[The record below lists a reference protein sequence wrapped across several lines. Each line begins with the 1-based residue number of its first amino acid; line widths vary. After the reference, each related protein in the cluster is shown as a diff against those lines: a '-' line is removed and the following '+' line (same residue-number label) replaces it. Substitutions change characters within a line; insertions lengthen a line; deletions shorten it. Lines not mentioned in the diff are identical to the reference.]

1 MRPDDEH
8 HNTDDKSDRQE
19 GEQESVRRP
28 YDANDLDKLPRPSD
42 EDPPYRGWW
51 VV

>member
-1 MRPDDEH
+1 MTRDDQRD
-8 HNTDDKSDRQE
+8 NTDDKSSRE
-19 GEQESVRRP
+19 NGEQESVRRP
-28 YDANDLDKLPRPSD
+28 YANDLDKLPRPSD